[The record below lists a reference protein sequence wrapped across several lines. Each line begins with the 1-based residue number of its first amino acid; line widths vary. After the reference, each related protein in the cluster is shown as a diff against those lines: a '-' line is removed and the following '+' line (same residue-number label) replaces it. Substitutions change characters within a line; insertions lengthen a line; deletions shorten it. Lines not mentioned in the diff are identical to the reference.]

1 MRVTIEQALQT
12 ALEHH
17 QAGRLAEAEVL
28 YRQVLIQRPTHA
40 GVLHLLGILAGQTG
54 RTDASID
61 LIGRAIAIDPG
72 VAEYHGNLAE
82 SYRRS
87 GQWERAIE
95 CLRRAIALEPN
106 AADAHNHLG
115 IALSALGHDEE
126 ACTAFARAIQLRPA
140 FAEAHHNLGSA
151 LRHAGRLDEAI
162 AAYQRAVELKPDY
175 AEAHRNLGAVLYD
188 LKRFDEAIA
197 AYRVALA
204 IAPNQPEGY
213 SKLGNYL
220 ANRGRLDEALACL
233 RTAALLQPDRPG
245 TASNLLYALQFY
257 ADHDAQAILAE
268 HRRWDAQFAAPLA
281 ASILPHANEARPDR
295 RLRIGYVSPDF
306 RSHVVGHNLRPLF
319 REHDHRPFEV
329 VCYADVDRPDAFTE
343 RFREQA
349 DLWRDIVGRTDEE
362 VARLIREDRI
372 DILVDLS
379 LHMDR
384 NRLLVFARKPAPVQV
399 TFAGY
404 PGTTGLSAID
414 YRLTDPGLDPPGI
427 GDADYAEESFRL
439 PESFWCYDPL
449 SEEPAVNTLP
459 ALAKGYVTF
468 GCLNHPAKASAG
480 VLALWARVLRAV
492 DGSRLILLS
501 PEGPHR
507 HDILRRL
514 EQEGVAPG
522 RVALVAHQ
530 PPALYLKVYHGIDLV
545 LDTFPYNGH
554 TTSLDAFWMGV
565 PVVTTV
571 GRTVVG
577 RAGVSHLRNLGLP
590 ELAALTPEEFVRIA
604 VELAGD
610 LPRLSGLRATLRE
623 RMRHSPL
630 MDAAGFARGIEA
642 AYRTMWRRWCATF
655 LSITC

>member
-1 MRVTIEQALQT
+1 MHVTTDQALQT

-28 YRQVLIQRPTHA
+28 YRQVLIHCPTHA
-40 GVLHLLGILAGQTG
+40 GVLHLLGVLAGQAG
-54 RTDASID
+54 QTDASID
-61 LIGRAIAIDPG
+61 LIGRAIAIDPV
-72 VAEYHGNLAE
+72 VAEYHGDLAE

-87 GQWERAIE
+87 GQWEQALAS
-95 CLRRAIALEPN
+95 LRRAIALNPG

-115 IALSALGHDEE
+115 IALSALGQIDE
-126 ACTAFARAIQLRPA
+126 ARAAFGQALQLRPD

-151 LRHAGRLDEAI
+151 LRQGGQFNESI
-162 AAYQRAVELKPDY
+162 AAYKRAVELKPDY
-175 AEAHRNLGAVLYD
+175 TEAHRNLGDVLYG
-188 LKRFDEAIA
+188 LKRFDEAMA
-197 AYRVALA
+197 AYRCALA
-204 IAPNQPEGY
+204 IEPDQPEVYG
-213 SKLGNYL
+213 KLGNYL

-233 RTAALLQPDRPG
+233 RKAVELQPDRPG
-245 TASNLLYALQFY
+245 RASNLLYSLQFY

-268 HRRWDAQFAAPLA
+268 HRRWNARFAAPLA
-281 ASILPHANEARPDR
+281 AAVLPHTNDARPDR

-319 REHDHRPFEV
+319 REHDHRQFEV
-329 VCYADVDRPDAFTE
+329 VCYADVDRPDALTA
-343 RFREQA
+343 RFQEQA
-349 DLWRDIVGRTDEE
+349 DLWRNVLGRTDEE
-362 VARLIREDRI
+362 VARLIREDRV

-414 YRLTDPGLDPPGI
+414 YRFTDPGLDPPGT
-427 GDADYAEESFRL
+427 GDADYAEETFRL

-449 SEEPAVNTLP
+449 GDEPSVNKLP

-468 GCLNHPAKASAG
+468 GCLNHPAKVNAG
-480 VLALWARVLRAV
+480 VLTLWARVLRAV

-507 HDILRRL
+507 HDILQRL

-522 RVALVAHQ
+522 RVAFVAHQ
-530 PPALYLKVYHGIDLV
+530 APVPYLKVYHGIDLV

-577 RAGVSHLRNLGLP
+577 RAGVSHLRSLRMP
-590 ELAALTPEEFVRIA
+590 ELAGATPEEFVRIA
-604 VELAGD
+604 VGLAGD

-623 RMRHSPL
+623 RMRRSPL

-642 AYRTMWRRWCATF
+642 AYRTMWRRWCAR
-655 LSITC
+655 